1 MRRTNVLFVM
11 LQMEMGGAERLVY
24 NLARKLDRNL
34 FNPSI
39 AWFFGDRIL
48 KEFKALDIPLY
59 HIPKVKRVDFSAM
72 RKLGEIIKN
81 NNIHV
86 VNAHHFMSM
95 VYAFYGSK
103 IKNRSKLIYT
113 EHSESDIEQI
123 TWKWKKIGRYLLLR
137 ADASVGVSA
146 TVSRRIDKDFRTDH
160 LKTFTIQ
167 NGVNLEAF
175 ANSNDKTAFRKEL
188 GLSTHDQIIGVV
200 ANFRKVKNHIF
211 LLKAF
216 SELIKE
222 YRDVKLLLIGQGFTS
237 DLENSEQEIRDFVKG
252 KDLIKD
258 VLLLGYR
265 SDIPRLL
272 RNIDVFCL
280 TSFKEGLPISLL
292 EAMATGLPAVGTD
305 VEGIR
310 DVIIPKKNG
319 FLVSIDDV
327 DGLKESLLVLLKDKT
342 LRRNM
347 GEESKSMAINNYSLD
362 RCVQLYQDLFMTI
375 VNSAAIK

>member
-1 MRRTNVLFVM
+1 M